1 MYVVQ
6 YQAFKDE
13 LTIIR
18 LLRKAN
24 IDSWTAR
31 LYKEY
36 NGYTSEVKSKQVN
49 QKKLCT
55 CNHYGYIDNLWLAT
69 EVIGLYR
76 SLRLQEKHSKNSGE
90 SESK

>member
-76 SLRLQEKHSKNSGE
+76 SLRLQEKHS
-90 SESK
+90 